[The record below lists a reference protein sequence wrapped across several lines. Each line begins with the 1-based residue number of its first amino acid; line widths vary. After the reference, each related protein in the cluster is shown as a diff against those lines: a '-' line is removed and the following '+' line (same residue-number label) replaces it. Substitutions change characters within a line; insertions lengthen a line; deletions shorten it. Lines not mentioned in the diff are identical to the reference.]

1 MSLIFMLLQNHSFF
15 SHIVHLLHDG
25 GMFFML
31 PILLVFFLVLFLIL
45 KIIWIIK
52 KEKTVPVKYVKL
64 LNSVGLI
71 ILVWGVLGQLLGLV
85 EAFDKI
91 EMLDSISTEILASGL
106 KISALP
112 TMFGCL
118 VFVIS
123 RTATTVF
130 TWFDKEGSK

>member
-15 SHIVHLLHDG
+15 SHVIHLLHDG

-31 PILLVFFLVLFLIL
+31 PILLVLFWVLFLIL

-52 KEKTVPVKYVKL
+52 KEKKISLKYIKL
-64 LNSVGLI
+64 LNSIGLI
-71 ILVWGVLGQLLGLV
+71 TLVWGVLGQLLGLV

-91 EMLDSISTEILASGL
+91 EMLDSVSTEILAVGL
-106 KISALP
+106 KMSALP

-123 RTATTVF
+123 RIATTVF
-130 TWFDKEGSK
+130 TWFDKQESK